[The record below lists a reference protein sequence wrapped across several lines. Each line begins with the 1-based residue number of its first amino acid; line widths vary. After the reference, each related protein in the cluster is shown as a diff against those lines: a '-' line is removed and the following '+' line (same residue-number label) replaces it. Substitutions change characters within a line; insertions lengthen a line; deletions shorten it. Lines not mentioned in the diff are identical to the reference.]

1 MKQKYFKSIRAKL
14 LAFTVL
20 LCAVL
25 MGLVWLLNVQLLE
38 PLYNRRI
45 EKQLR
50 GTAEEYAQVLR
61 KYDAIE
67 DSNSQSGLN
76 EEFRAEINALDNDN
90 LLAGKCLDI
99 SGANCLNLLHAHYIE
114 GECRL
119 HPSQEGFFGE
129 RRDAAWNTQYII
141 QLRAMTLRNGD
152 MTFTIQ
158 DDGKPQKVYCKNVDD
173 KYVVIVSSDLQRIDE
188 AAGVIRMQIP
198 MVACMV
204 LLLGIAGAWWF
215 SCWFSRPLT
224 EISSAAREM
233 ARGNYKVR
241 VQKTTNDEIGTLAD
255 DFNTMANEVART
267 AELQRE
273 LIANVSHDLRTPLTL
288 IKGYAETVRDLTGD
302 NVEKRTAQL
311 DIIVDETDRLS
322 VLVNGVM
329 ELSKYAAGNQKI
341 NPVPFDLAQL
351 CEEVAQRYEDIC
363 AKNNYQLVLKTD
375 AACPVTADPDML
387 SRVIHNLLS
396 NAIAHIGADG
406 WVQLSA
412 LPQAD
417 GTVRVEIADHGTGI
431 AEDDLPYIFD
441 KYYRARA
448 DAGKIGT
455 GLGLS
460 ITKAIL
466 IQHGFAFGVQSQ
478 KDAGSTFWFIA
489 K

>member
-1 MKQKYFKSIRAKL
+1 MKQKLFTSIRAKL
-14 LAFTVL
+14 LLFTVL

-25 MGLVWLLNVQLLE
+25 TGLVWLLNVQLLE
-38 PLYNRRI
+38 PLYNKRI
-45 EKQLR
+45 ENQLR
-50 GTAEEYAQVLR
+50 NTAEQYAHLLE
-61 KYDAIE
+61 KYDTIE
-67 DSNSQSGLN
+67 DASSPSGIN
-76 EEFRAEINALDNDN
+76 EKFRKELDALDNDD

-99 SGANCLNLLHAHYIE
+99 SGKDCLNLLHAHYIE

-119 HPSQEGFFGE
+119 HPSQAGLFGE
-129 RRDAAWNTQYII
+129 RRDPAWNTQYMIR
-141 QLRAMTLRNGD
+141 LRALTLTQGD

-158 DDGKPQKVYCKNVDD
+158 EGGKPQKVYCKNVDD
-173 KYVVIVSSDLQRIDE
+173 KYVVIVSSDLQRIGE
-188 AAGVIRMQIP
+188 AAGVIKMQMP
-198 MVACMV
+198 MVACVV
-204 LLLGIAGAWWF
+204 LLLGIVGAWWF
-215 SCWFSRPLT
+215 SRWFTRPLT

-241 VQKTTNDEIGTLAD
+241 VKKTTHDEIGTLAD
-255 DFNTMANEVART
+255 DFNTMANEVGRT

-302 NVEKRTAQL
+302 NAEKRTAQL

-322 VLVNGVM
+322 ALVNGVM
-329 ELSKYAAGNQKI
+329 ELSKYASGSQKI

-351 CEEVAQRYEDIC
+351 CEEVAHRYEDIC
-363 AKNNYQLVLKTD
+363 DKNQYRLVLKND
-375 AACPVTADPDML
+375 APCPVTADPDML

-396 NAIAHIGADG
+396 NAVAHVGADG
-406 WVQLSA
+406 WIQLSA

-417 GTVRVEIADHGTGI
+417 GTVRVEVSDHGTGI
-431 AEDDLPYIFD
+431 AEEDMPYIFD

-448 DAGKIGT
+448 DTGKTGT

-478 KDAGSTFWFIA
+478 KNLGSTFWFVA